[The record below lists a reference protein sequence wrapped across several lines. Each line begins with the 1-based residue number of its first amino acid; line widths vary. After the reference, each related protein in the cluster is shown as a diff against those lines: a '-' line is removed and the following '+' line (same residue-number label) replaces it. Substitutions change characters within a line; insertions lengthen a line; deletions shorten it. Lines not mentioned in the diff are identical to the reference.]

1 MTLDLDGW
9 SNIHNE
15 PTICASVITEYSQSF
30 LVETID
36 TSGNKYHTNYLTQL
50 GKQIISRTIKKFG
63 LKVGSFVADNA
74 ANMNEMRTE
83 LRKSDVPMFA
93 SAVAYGCSA
102 HLATLLAHDLDNIS
116 ARNHV
121 IQIIKHIRNSHA
133 ACVTT
138 TRLALHPESFI

>member
-50 GKQIISRTIKKFG
+50 CKQIISRTTEKFG
-63 LKVGSFVADNA
+63 LKLGSYVTDNA

-83 LRKSDVPMFA
+83 LSKSDDTDTGFRGALNWTSMMP
-93 SAVAYGCSA
+93 
-102 HLATLLAHDLDNIS
+102 
-116 ARNHV
+116 R
-121 IQIIKHIRNSHA
+121 HA
-133 ACVTT
+133 IF
-138 TRLALHPESFI
+138 LESYIYV